1 VKRTWKA
8 LLIVVPLLVLM
19 VLASCAP
26 AAPAA
31 EESQAT
37 QAPAEVEAEAPQPTE
52 MPIPSPTPAPTQEAA
67 PEITATPYVEERMLE
82 LEYPLEVKKG
92 DSDVLRLSLVYT
104 GSAYVATTEFDDH
117 TLDTQELPVEYVPG
131 YALTAAAR
139 LDGAGF
145 VLSPEGEQEQ
155 YIQRGQDATWRWSIR
170 PQSAGRHRLSVTL
183 LLRWVAE
190 DDPHT
195 VLREEQALNK
205 ALEVRVT
212 SFLGLGRTPA
222 LLTGLAGL
230 LLGSGMML
238 GTVIMRRGE
247 LPRLQTREPNPSLVI
262 EPAPGTKLPADE
274 AELLRALFKRYARLT
289 LAGEFLSGYSGAST
303 YLALPIRANG
313 QSDAATIVK
322 IGPRASIQQEYANY
336 EDFVKDRLPP
346 ITARIQHAP
355 VVLRGGDLAAMQYTF
370 IAEPGRSPMS
380 LRRALLDD
388 PQPELIQAV
397 YDTFG
402 PSWWMQREAYTFRPM
417 QEYDRLLPPHL
428 VLRPV
433 NSGRGRVT
441 LDENTSPYAQS
452 LQIGDV
458 VRVAKFRQ
466 YELRAD
472 RQSLS
477 MFGKAVGGQPP
488 VRLRWL
494 STQPPANTLAE
505 VVETQSSLFAGYVA
519 GFERFGLP
527 DPLECLAG
535 VLAEPIQ
542 GTRSVIHGDL
552 NLENVLVGPGGLV
565 WLIDFAETRNGHPL
579 FDFARLGAEVIA
591 HILAV
596 REASPAAY
604 LETLQ
609 SGGDPLWQAV
619 QEVGRRCLFNPSNPR
634 EMDVAQYLACLGAL
648 KFSNL
653 SEHARHCLYLTAGEI
668 SKGL

>member
-1 VKRTWKA
+1 
-8 LLIVVPLLVLM
+8 M
-19 VLASCAP
+19 
-26 AAPAA
+26 
-31 EESQAT
+31 
-37 QAPAEVEAEAPQPTE
+37 
-52 MPIPSPTPAPTQEAA
+52 
-67 PEITATPYVEERMLE
+67 
-82 LEYPLEVKKG
+82 
-92 DSDVLRLSLVYT
+92 
-104 GSAYVATTEFDDH
+104 
-117 TLDTQELPVEYVPG
+117 
-131 YALTAAAR
+131 
-139 LDGAGF
+139 
-145 VLSPEGEQEQ
+145 
-155 YIQRGQDATWRWSIR
+155 
-170 PQSAGRHRLSVTL
+170 
-183 LLRWVAE
+183 
-190 DDPHT
+190 
-195 VLREEQALNK
+195 
-205 ALEVRVT
+205 
-212 SFLGLGRTPA
+212 
-222 LLTGLAGL
+222 
-230 LLGSGMML
+230 
-238 GTVIMRRGE
+238 
-247 LPRLQTREPNPSLVI
+247 
-262 EPAPGTKLPADE
+262 
-274 AELLRALFKRYARLT
+274 FKRYARLT

-322 IGPRASIQQEYANY
+322 IGPRGAIQQEYANY
-336 EDFVKDRLPP
+336 QNFVKDRLPP

-355 VVLRGGDLAAMQYTF
+355 VILRGGDLAAMQYTF
-370 IAEPGRSPMS
+370 IAEPGRGPMS
-380 LRRALLDD
+380 LRQALLDD
-388 PQPELIQAV
+388 PQPGLIHAV

-417 QEYDRLLPPHL
+417 KEYDRLLPPHV
-428 VLRPV
+428 VLRQLGKTQAAP
-433 NSGRGRVT
+433 RLM
-441 LDENTSPYAQS
+441 LDENTSPYAS
-452 LQIGDV
+452 PLEVGDV
-458 VRVAKFRQ
+458 VRVGKFRQ
-466 YELRAD
+466 VEMRAD

-477 MFGKAVGGQPP
+477 LFGKAAGGQPP

-527 DPLECLAG
+527 DPLERLAD
-535 VLAEPIQ
+535 VLAEPVQ

-604 LETLQ
+604 LTGLQ

-619 QEVGRRCLFNPSNPR
+619 QEVGRRCLFNASNQR

-653 SEHARHCLYLTAGEI
+653 SDHARHCLYLTAGEI

>member
-1 VKRTWKA
+1 MKRAWKV
-8 LLIVVPLLVLM
+8 LLIVLPLLVLL

-26 AAPAA
+26 APAA
-31 EESQAT
+31 EPEAVEAT
-37 QAPAEVEAEAPQPTE
+37 QVPVEEEASVSTQ
-52 MPIPSPTPAPTQEAA
+52 MPMPSPTPAPTQG
-67 PEITATPYVEERMLE
+67 PTPTPYVEERMLE
-82 LEYPLEVKKG
+82 LEYPVEMKKG

-104 GSAYVATTEFDDH
+104 GEGYSVTTEFDDH
-117 TLDTQELPVEYVPG
+117 TMDVQEVPLEYEPG
-131 YALTAAAR
+131 YQLAAAAR

-145 VLSPEGEQEQ
+145 SLSPEGEQEKAV
-155 YIQRGQDATWRWSIR
+155 RPGEDVTWRWSIK
-170 PQSAGRHRLSVTL
+170 PESAGRHRLSVTL

-190 DDPHT
+190 DDPQT

-205 ALEVRVT
+205 ALEIRVT
-212 SFLGLGRTPA
+212 SFLGLGRTSA

-238 GTVIMRRGE
+238 GTVWMRRGE
-247 LPRLQTREPNPSLVI
+247 MPRLQIREPNPGLVI
-262 EPAPGTKLPADE
+262 EPAPGTKLPTDE
-274 AELLRALFKRYARLT
+274 AELLRALFQRYARLT

-303 YLALPIRANG
+303 YLALPITASG

-322 IGPRASIQQEYANY
+322 IGPRQSIQQEYANY
-336 EDFVKDRLPP
+336 QNFVKDRLPP

-370 IAEPGRSPMS
+370 IAEPGRGPMS
-380 LRRALLDD
+380 LRQVLLDN
-388 PQPELIQAV
+388 PQPALIHAI
-397 YDTFG
+397 YETFG
-402 PSWWMQREAYTFRPM
+402 PSWWMQREVYTFRPM
-417 QEYDRLLPPHL
+417 QEYDRLLPPHV
-428 VLRPV
+428 VLRPL
-433 NSGRGRVT
+433 RGKGAAARLM
-441 LDENTSPYAQS
+441 LDENISPYAQS

-466 YELRAD
+466 YEMRAD

-477 MFGKAVGGQPP
+477 LFGNAAAGQPP
-488 VRLRWL
+488 LRLRWL

-527 DPLECLAG
+527 DPLERLAD

-565 WLIDFAETRNGHPL
+565 WLIDFAQTRLGHPL

-591 HILAV
+591 HILA
-596 REASPAAY
+596 EGAASPEAY
-604 LETLQ
+604 LGALQ
-609 SGGDPLWQAV
+609 SSGDPLWQAV
-619 QEVGRRCLFNPSNPR
+619 QEVGQRCLFNPSHLR

-668 SKGL
+668 SKRL

>member
-1 VKRTWKA
+1 
-8 LLIVVPLLVLM
+8 
-19 VLASCAP
+19 
-26 AAPAA
+26 
-31 EESQAT
+31 
-37 QAPAEVEAEAPQPTE
+37 
-52 MPIPSPTPAPTQEAA
+52 MPMPSPTPAPTQGLT
-67 PEITATPYVEERMLE
+67 PTPYVEERMLE
-82 LEYPLEVKKG
+82 LEYPVEMKKG

-104 GSAYVATTEFDDH
+104 GDGYSVTTEFDDH
-117 TLDTQELPVEYVPG
+117 TVDVQEVPLEYEPG
-131 YALTAAAR
+131 YALMAAAR

-145 VLSPEGEQEQ
+145 DLSPEGEQEQ
-155 YIQRGQDATWRWSIR
+155 AVQPGKDVTWRWSIN

-183 LLRWVAE
+183 VLRWVAE
-190 DDPHT
+190 DDPQT
-195 VLREEQALNK
+195 VLREEQVLNK

-212 SFLGLGRTPA
+212 SFLGMGRTPA

-238 GTVIMRRGE
+238 GTVVLRRGE
-247 LPRLQTREPNPSLVI
+247 MPRLQTREPNPSLVI

-370 IAEPGRSPMS
+370 IAEPGRGPMS
-380 LRRALLDD
+380 LRLALLDD
-388 PQPELIQAV
+388 PQPGLIHSV

-428 VLRPV
+428 VLRPLNSG

-466 YELRAD
+466 FEMRAD

-477 MFGKAVGGQPP
+477 LFGKAAGGQPP
-488 VRLRWL
+488 LRLRWL
-494 STQPPANTLAE
+494 STQPPANSLAE

-527 DPLECLAG
+527 DPLERLAD
-535 VLAEPIQ
+535 VLAEPVQ

-619 QEVGRRCLFNPSNPR
+619 QEVGRRCLFNQSNPR

-653 SEHARHCLYLTAGEI
+653 SDHARHCLYLTAGEI
-668 SKGL
+668 SKRL